1 MSVTFVAYSV
11 KLYLVLQG
19 EYIAPEKIET
29 IYTQCPMVHQVYVH
43 GDSKKVGLFV
53 FFLVLLRKSGF
64 SHVFGSINV
73 AQSLYAFSTFLY
85 VKEQI
90 LTS

>member
-53 FFLVLLRKSGF
+53 FF
-64 SHVFGSINV
+64 
-73 AQSLYAFSTFLY
+73 
-85 VKEQI
+85 
-90 LTS
+90 

>member
-1 MSVTFVAYSV
+1 MSVTFGAYSV

-43 GDSKKVGLFV
+43 GDSKKVGLSV
-53 FFLVLLRKSGF
+53 FF
-64 SHVFGSINV
+64 
-73 AQSLYAFSTFLY
+73 
-85 VKEQI
+85 
-90 LTS
+90 